1 MPTYNYECLTCK
13 TVMSLMQS
21 MSEPAFENYKC
32 EACNKKK
39 KVRRIISGGS
49 GMIFKGSGFYLT
61 DYTAY
66 GKKSSK
72 VDSDSKKD
80 DSKPKKKK
88 EKKKKD

>member
-1 MPTYNYECLTCK
+1 
-13 TVMSLMQS
+13 
-21 MSEPAFENYKC
+21 
-32 EACNKKK
+32 
-39 KVRRIISGGS
+39 
-49 GMIFKGSGFYLT
+49 MIFKGSGFYLT

-80 DSKPKKKK
+80 NSKPKKKK